1 MIRKML
7 TSFLCLLLAL
17 MMPMASL
24 AEPMQYAL
32 TITPGAELVPHL
44 EGVETLLEALTLTF
58 LGDAENTCGAIQLS
72 LDGAAVLSI
81 AARPDSTGLFVHT
94 DAVNDSAMFVT
105 WEDAL
110 TFIEDS
116 MPRSYGMSLAFVEI
130 KKLLNAVRTETMD
143 VLTVDL
149 LKRLSLQA
157 KAIRQTISGDA
168 ALKEILARMYQDEPV
183 AQGLDTESYRDAAN
197 TVITLN
203 ITTEDCLALV
213 ETETFNAL
221 ITAMLSE
228 YFTGTALEKSTF
240 FIISDIKALLKTLLI
255 DVKVKLLAADQ
266 LVVQMDISSSISD
279 IYGSVV
285 ELDGNYYRY
294 TAADGIDHRGTF
306 DMRTGG
312 YIYIP
317 DIQMAF
323 DIKDA
328 GNDGLDGVCYGV
340 CDGTQLSVRFGK
352 AHKADEKNY
361 ALDIYV
367 RDRVTVLSALYDF
380 ETPVLSLDL
389 AGKAGETAVF
399 DTVRKA
405 TGQNS
410 VQVLRLS
417 ASALEEFTEELVVN
431 AVHTALVA
439 ASYLPNDILGLIIK
453 EVMRQNPYLF
463 Y

>member
-1 MIRKML
+1 ML

-24 AEPMQYAL
+24 AEPMQYSL
-32 TITPGAELVPHL
+32 TITPGAELVPYL
-44 EGVETLLEALTLTF
+44 EGMETVLDALTLTF
-58 LGDAENTCGAIQLS
+58 LSDAENACGAIQIS
-72 LDGAAVLSI
+72 LDGADVLSI

-94 DAVNDSAMFVT
+94 DAINDSAMFVT

-116 MPRSYGMSLAFVEI
+116 MPRSYEMSLAFIEI

-143 VLTVDL
+143 VLTADL
-149 LKRLSLQA
+149 FKRLSLQA
-157 KAIRQTISGDA
+157 KTIKQTIADDA

-213 ETETFNAL
+213 QTETFNAL
-221 ITAMLSE
+221 ITAALSE
-228 YFTGTALEKSTF
+228 HITGAALEKSVYY
-240 FIISDIKALLKTLLI
+240 IISDVETLLKTLLI
-255 DVKVKLLAADQ
+255 DVKVKLLAANQ
-266 LVVQMDISSSISD
+266 LVVQMDISASISD
-279 IYGSVV
+279 IYGSIV
-285 ELDGNYYRY
+285 EFDGNYYRY
-294 TAADGIDHRGTF
+294 TSADGVDHRGTF
-306 DMRTGG
+306 DMNTGG

-323 DIKDA
+323 DITDA
-328 GNDGLDGVCYGV
+328 GNDVLDGVCYGA

-352 AHKADEKNY
+352 AHTAEEKNY
-361 ALDIYV
+361 ALDVYV

-389 AGKAGETAVF
+389 AGKAGETTVF
-399 DTVRKA
+399 DTVQKA
-405 TGQNS
+405 TGKNS

-417 ASALEEFTEELVVN
+417 TMALEEFTVEAIVN

-439 ASYLPNDILGLIIK
+439 ASYLPNDILGIIIK
-453 EVMRQNPYLF
+453 EVVRQNPYLF